1 MPTFAT
7 RFNLHTSKDNSTIN
21 FTHLWPVPRYPN
33 ISHFSNWI
41 LQWESLVLKKWNV
54 IANFCNLVSFW
65 VIIVTI
71 KAKINMVHENRRCK
85 TRLYSSQSVLN
96 WNEFVQ
102 SGRDEKQIF
111 HKTQWKLKNC
121 NMWYTN
127 GTRTGWLLCKFHIYI
142 FSFLGSVI
150 DRNIPHRNV

>member
-102 SGRDEKQIF
+102 SAETKSKFFIK
-111 HKTQWKLKNC
+111 HNESWKIVIC
-121 NMWYTN
+121 
-127 GTRTGWLLCKFHIYI
+127 GTRMVHEQVDCRANFIYI
-142 FSFLGSVI
+142 YFLF
-150 DRNIPHRNV
+150 